1 MLLACTAAALRQDF
15 DALCADRMAIERVY
29 QSHRTG
35 TKGPIEEVLPRSLIE
50 KMVREELKKEAALK
64 KVYRVEITPEQVD
77 GEVKRIN
84 ETTRAPEVLEELKQ
98 ALGNDPARFARTV
111 AKPLVVDRE
120 LRARFANDDHL
131 HLAGRRAM
139 EKVRTEL
146 IAAKQTNAPLDKMIS
161 IMKTNRAGT
170 FNETTWEL
178 GTKAETKKDGTD
190 SGELKPPGTEKFKFE
205 DLSPQLQE
213 VLRAQLKAPRDVSAV
228 IETSTGFLL
237 FVAKEKTDELLS
249 AAVLSIPK
257 TSFDEWL
264 QSLKGI

>member
-35 TKGPIEEVLPRSLIE
+35 AKTPIEEALPRSLIE
-50 KMVREELKKEAALK
+50 KLVREDLKKEAALK
-64 KVYRVEITPEQVD
+64 KVYRVDVTPEQVD
-77 GEVKRIN
+77 AEVKRIN
-84 ETTRAPEVLEELKQ
+84 DTTRAPETLQELKR

-120 LRARFANDDHL
+120 LRSRFANDDHL

-139 EKVRTEL
+139 EKVRTEV

-161 IMKTNRAGT
+161 LMKTNQAGT
-170 FNETTWEL
+170 FSETSWEL
-178 GTKAETKKDGTD
+178 GAKSDTKKEGAD
-190 SGELKPPGTEKFKFE
+190 SGEPKPPGAEKFRFE
-205 DLSPQLQE
+205 ELSPQLQE

-228 IETSTGFLL
+228 IETPTGFLL

-249 AAVLSIPK
+249 AAILSIPK
-257 TSFDEWL
+257 MSFDEWL